1 MKAKKKINI
10 PMILLLL
17 YMFVFILFF
26 IVLAITS
33 KDDLVENMEVDRI
46 RRDIFRLLNK
56 DTEVYV
62 EGVKLEGKE
71 REKVLRIFNGE
82 DVGGLPFSPLYYP
95 REMQGRQEVK
105 VKLKKE
111 DKEMEVRI
119 FINFYC
125 SDKNPTRAYLDS
137 EGKDCELEGVLKVN
151 YQGKEKSMIVH
162 VYDESEE
169 VLKKYAKKYSMN

>member
-1 MKAKKKINI
+1 MEVKKKINI

-17 YMFVFILFF
+17 YMFIFILFF

-33 KDDLVENMEVDRI
+33 KDDLAENMEVDRI

-82 DVGGLPFSPLYYP
+82 D
-95 REMQGRQEVK
+95 
-105 VKLKKE
+105 
-111 DKEMEVRI
+111 
-119 FINFYC
+119 
-125 SDKNPTRAYLDS
+125 
-137 EGKDCELEGVLKVN
+137 LKVN

-162 VYDESEE
+162 IYDESEE
-169 VLKKYAKKYSMN
+169 VLKKYVKK

>member
-1 MKAKKKINI
+1 MSVKKKINI
-10 PMILLLL
+10 PMLVLLLF
-17 YMFVFILFF
+17 MFIFILFF

-33 KDDLVENMEVDRI
+33 KDDLAENMEVDRI

-62 EGVKLEGKE
+62 EEVKLNGKE

-111 DKEMEVRI
+111 DK
-119 FINFYC
+119 
-125 SDKNPTRAYLDS
+125 KW
-137 EGKDCELEGVLKVN
+137 K
-151 YQGKEKSMIVH
+151 
-162 VYDESEE
+162 
-169 VLKKYAKKYSMN
+169 